1 MPSSTA
7 HDVVV
12 DASATTSGSIAAAAT
27 VSLMMLALYVMM
39 RQPRRRGGR
48 FMRSHVYVQ
57 IRFESGAAVLAG
69 IAWPDRSGGLS
80 QALALCPIRSG
91 QAIPASTAAPDS
103 KRICTFTR
111 ERMLG
116 PRAAGAARITIA

>member
-7 HDVVV
+7 HDIVV

-48 FMRSHVYVQ
+48 FMRSRVYVQ
-57 IRFESGAAVLAG
+57 IRVESGAAVLAG

-80 QALALCPIRSG
+80 QALALCASSLSERSNQRVMESRMIKLAWKFMRI
-91 QAIPASTAAPDS
+91 QACDS
-103 KRICTFTR
+103 ILDC
-111 ERMLG
+111 
-116 PRAAGAARITIA
+116 

>member
-57 IRFESGAAVLAG
+57 IRVESGAAVLAG

-80 QALALCPIRSG
+80 QALALCLIWSGRSNQRVIESRMIKLAWKFMRI
-91 QAIPASTAAPDS
+91 QACADS
-103 KRICTFTR
+103 LLDC
-111 ERMLG
+111 
-116 PRAAGAARITIA
+116 

>member
-57 IRFESGAAVLAG
+57 IRVESGAAVLAG
-69 IAWPDRSGGLS
+69 IGWPDRSGGLS
-80 QALALCPIRSG
+80 QALALCASSLSERSNLG
-91 QAIPASTAAPDS
+91 VIES
-103 KRICTFTR
+103 
-111 ERMLG
+111 RMMKPRVEIHAYLG
-116 PRAAGAARITIA
+116 LRLLLDC

>member
-27 VSLMMLALYVMM
+27 VSLMMLALYVMR

-48 FMRSHVYVQ
+48 CMRSHVYVQ
-57 IRFESGAAVLAG
+57 IRFEPGATVLAG
-69 IAWPDRSGGLS
+69 IAWP
-80 QALALCPIRSG
+80 
-91 QAIPASTAAPDS
+91 
-103 KRICTFTR
+103 
-111 ERMLG
+111 ERMG
-116 PRAAGAARITIA
+116 QRASA

>member
-39 RQPRRRGGR
+39 RRQPRRRGGR

-57 IRFESGAAVLAG
+57 IRVESGAAVLAG

-80 QALALCPIRSG
+80 QALALCASSDQERSNLG
-91 QAIPASTAAPDS
+91 VIES
-103 KRICTFTR
+103 
-111 ERMLG
+111 RMMKPRVVIHAYLG
-116 PRAAGAARITIA
+116 LRRLLA